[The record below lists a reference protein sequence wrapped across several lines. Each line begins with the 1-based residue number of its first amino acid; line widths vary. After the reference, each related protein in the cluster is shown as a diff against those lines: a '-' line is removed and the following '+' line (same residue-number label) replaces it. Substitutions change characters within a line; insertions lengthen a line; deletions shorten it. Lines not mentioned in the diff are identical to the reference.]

1 MRRQRCGR
9 LASLALDCVG
19 ATSDRLISISDGA
32 DSLGPPESKGV
43 DGTRPHATRGQIPS
57 LPLQQMPLAFPPHGL
72 WFTSP
77 TESSIS
83 GDFAMAGPNTLTIN
97 DANFQSEVLQ
107 SAVPVLIDFW
117 APWCQPCLKLAP
129 TIDELANDF
138 VGRAK
143 VAKLDIDSAMEL
155 AGQFN
160 INSIP
165 TVIIMKGGQPVAR
178 IGGVSAKAVYADAL
192 EKALK
197 A

>member
-1 MRRQRCGR
+1 
-9 LASLALDCVG
+9 
-19 ATSDRLISISDGA
+19 
-32 DSLGPPESKGV
+32 
-43 DGTRPHATRGQIPS
+43 
-57 LPLQQMPLAFPPHGL
+57 
-72 WFTSP
+72 
-77 TESSIS
+77 
-83 GDFAMAGPNTLTIN
+83 MAGPNTLTIN
-97 DANFQSEVLQ
+97 DANFQAEVLQ

-117 APWCQPCLKLAP
+117 APWCQPCLKLGP

-138 VGRAK
+138 AGRAK

-165 TVIIMKGGQPVAR
+165 TVIIMKGGQQVAR
-178 IGGVSAKAVYADAL
+178 IGGVSPKATYADAL